1 MAADTMDVLVGRVGR
16 AHGLRGEVTVQT
28 TTDSPEL
35 RFAPGSRL
43 YSEAGRPLTV
53 RSSRQ
58 QAGTWVLAFEQAGDR
73 SAAEALRGTELW
85 AALAPGQAGD
95 PDGAFHD
102 TALIGL
108 AVVDPDGQPLGRV
121 TRILHLPAQ
130 DLLAVGTPAGERL
143 VPFVEALVPEVD
155 LARGQVVVT
164 PIPGLLDDDA
174 QTVAPEPPRTEPE
187 GHTDAL

>member
-1 MAADTMDVLVGRVGR
+1 
-16 AHGLRGEVTVQT
+16 
-28 TTDSPEL
+28 
-35 RFAPGSRL
+35 
-43 YSEAGRPLTV
+43 
-53 RSSRQ
+53 
-58 QAGTWVLAFEQAGDR
+58 
-73 SAAEALRGTELW
+73 
-85 AALAPGQAGD
+85 
-95 PDGAFHD
+95 

-108 AVVDPDGQPLGRV
+108 AVVDPDGHPLGRV